1 MDKHIYACGLTCC
14 RCLCS
19 ATDRNTLNHIFLCG
33 GIGHWMWKHLAG
45 ITPAAPGFAK
55 VAIAPRIHDTVGP
68 RSVGGQFLSVKG
80 LITSSWRVTRP
91 DTVRLSVSLPIGVG
105 GATILVPK
113 PTTAGQPATGASIA
127 LNGKKIWDGT
137 KLVGATEGIL
147 SAKDQQNGVEFTTTN
162 GKFEF
167 VSTSETDGRVGLGE

>member
-1 MDKHIYACGLTCC
+1 MPDLPLPLLLV
-14 RCLCS
+14 LCNRRTKVEAPRGS
-19 ATDRNTLNHIFLCG
+19 G

-68 RSVGGQFLSVKG
+68 RSVGGQFVSPKG
-80 LITSSWRVTRP
+80 LISSSWRITSP
-91 DTVRLSVSLPIGVG
+91 DTVKLSVSLPVGVS

-113 PTTAGQPATGASIA
+113 PTTGGQPATTASIA
-127 LNGKKIWDGT
+127 LNGKKLWDGA
-137 KLVGATEGIL
+137 KLVETCGGVVG
-147 SAKDQQNGVEFTTTN
+147 AKDQPNGVEFTTTN

-167 VSTSETDGRVGLGE
+167 VSTSEPDENV